1 MNILGDRVLLERVEK
16 DTSGGFAE
24 VKAIDDFTSNGR
36 IVQVGEDV
44 EHIRLI
50 EGAEVIFAKFSPDT
64 HTVSIEGKEM
74 KTVAVSDIIAIL

>member
-44 EHIRLI
+44 EHISLI
-50 EGAEVIFAKFSPDT
+50 EGAEVI
-64 HTVSIEGKEM
+64 SIEGKEM